1 MTTLPQR
8 PLGMFPALTLAL
20 ALATP
25 LAAAG
30 TTNLP
35 GRAVR
40 LPGGAADSDLAGAAG
55 VSGVNGLRGGAM
67 LRKAMPEGFG
77 WTFDWFSGF
86 LTGPE
91 HRWRLTRGRTPAAGV
106 LVWFQGSSLWEN
118 HRATIVTTAVV
129 LGVQSLLIASLLL
142 TRRRNREMTESLD
155 LAADAAG
162 IGLWHRQA
170 GSDRITAT
178 TRWREIY
185 GLPASGPLTLTE
197 VMALLHPD
205 DRPGMV
211 AAIEQS
217 ARDFQAFALEHRI
230 IQPGGGVRWLATH
243 GRCDHSG
250 GGTEIRGASLDITG
264 RREAAA
270 LNARQRQEL
279 AHLSRVSSLGV
290 LSGSLAHELNQ
301 PLAIILSNAQA
312 AEFMLES
319 DTPDLQELRA
329 IIRDIVREDRRA
341 GEVIQR
347 LRSLLRRGETVRQ
360 PFDLNETVREVLR
373 LTHSDLIARGVTVTT
388 SFPDPLPQAV
398 ADRVHVQQVLLN
410 LITNACDA
418 MAGNPPSARVLTI
431 ESEGG
436 LRECTV
442 AVHDRGIGLPDD
454 TEKLFEAFHSTKAHG
469 LGMGLA
475 ICRTLIS
482 AHEGRLWAQSRP
494 GGGAT
499 FLMALPNLQPSVP

>member
-1 MTTLPQR
+1 VIPWL
-8 PLGMFPALTLAL
+8 
-20 ALATP
+20 
-25 LAAAG
+25 
-30 TTNLP
+30 
-35 GRAVR
+35 
-40 LPGGAADSDLAGAAG
+40 D
-55 VSGVNGLRGGAM
+55 GLRI
-67 LRKAMPEGFG
+67 
-77 WTFDWFSGF
+77 
-86 LTGPE
+86 GPDLQ
-91 HRWRLTRGRTPAAGV
+91 WRATRGKALSASV
-106 LVWFQGSSLWEN
+106 LVWFDGSNLWEN
-118 HRATIVTTAVV
+118 HRTSILIISGVV
-129 LGVQSLLIASLLL
+129 GVQSLLIANLLM
-142 TRRRNREMTESLD
+142 TRRRTREMTESLD

-170 GSDRITAT
+170 GSDLITAT
-178 TRWREIY
+178 GRWREIY
-185 GLPASGPLTLTE
+185 GLPPTGPLTLTE
-197 VMALLHPD
+197 VLALLHPD

-217 ARDFQAFALEHRI
+217 ARDFQPFALEHRI
-230 IQPGGGVRWLATH
+230 IQPGGQVRWLATH
-243 GRCDHSG
+243 GRCDQNG

-301 PLAIILSNAQA
+301 PLGIILSNAQA
-312 AEFMLES
+312 AEYMLES
-319 DTPDLQELRA
+319 DTPDLEELRA

-388 SFPDPLPQAV
+388 TFGNAVPQAV

-418 MAGNPPSARVLTI
+418 MAENPPRERVLTI
-431 ESEGG
+431 ESGGG
-436 LRECTV
+436 LRESTV
-442 AVHDRGIGLPDD
+442 SVHDCGSGLPDD
-454 TEKLFEAFHSTKAHG
+454 TEKIFEAFHSTKAHG

-482 AHEGRLWAQSRP
+482 AHNGRLWAQSRP

-499 FLMALPNLQPSVP
+499 FHMALPNLQPSLS